1 MIIGIFL
8 RHIKTYKGI
17 NFIPIS
23 DSSSFCGLVGENGIG
38 KSTILESLDTFFH
51 HKEWNINIEHV
62 AKTNANMPYIMPI
75 FLIEKKKI
83 RLSPEEIIYIEKID
97 QALRSNDPSELP
109 PVSRDIGL
117 KAFEHI
123 QKTID
128 NLDNP
133 ENYYFI
139 TLGLNKD
146 YTKTFGLFKNT
157 IMAHF
162 KISDLQDEKPTKED
176 PIIDDEL
183 PESSIENIQTS
194 DLEDEDDI
202 FDESYNIDIEK
213 NFEEDVENE
222 TNTSLDFRILN
233 GSTFN
238 KVFDKIISLYN
249 YIYIPKELTAE
260 EFTKLHNREFEVLMG
275 KTLNQTLEGFIGKSL
290 VDSINSKL
298 DSLISTINQD
308 LNFYTYKTPQ
318 TRQQK
323 LRKTDIYKLITDAY
337 FGIRQIHQDFDG
349 KPIPITKLSSGEK
362 QKAILNIASILLEK
376 NHLQNK
382 DKYIIFSFDEPESSL
397 HISACFDVFQK
408 LHKTSTFCNQLIFT
422 THWYGFLP
430 SVIDGCTVI
439 ISKDKRREH
448 LFDFVN
454 LYKYREETKQ
464 LRKKSNKDQ
473 QFPSSIRLKS
483 INDLV
488 QSIIC
493 GSMSDT
499 PFNWIICEGSSEK
512 ILLAHFLKNLIENNN
527 LRILPVGGREE
538 VKQLYNHLSIA
549 FKDFDNEISGKVFLL
564 CDTDSITNTQLL
576 TDAQHKK
583 LMFRRFI
590 NNSNSCSTQL
600 VHINDQ
606 TASEPTEL
614 EDVLNSDTFIKTL
627 ESFKSEYPEILNDLI
642 EENYAPLEENIY
654 LPSAWAFRLSTASPQ
669 RRKIMSIFDSSP
681 TIKSEFASRY
691 IENIQNIE
699 NDLPWIDEIKKFFLN

>member
-83 RLSPEEIIYIEKID
+83 RLSPEEITYIEKID
-97 QALRSNDPSELP
+97 QALRSNEPSELP
-109 PVSRDIGL
+109 SVSREIGL

-123 QKTID
+123 QKTIN
-128 NLDNP
+128 NLDKP
-133 ENYYFI
+133 DNYYFV

-162 KISDLQDEKPTKED
+162 EINNLEDEPKKKEESVHR
-176 PIIDDEL
+176 DESL
-183 PESSIENIQTS
+183 EPSSENIQTS
-194 DLEDEDDI
+194 ELEEDDDI
-202 FDESYNIDIEK
+202 FEEFDDIEK
-213 NFEEDVENE
+213 AFEEDVETE
-222 TNTSLDFRILN
+222 KNTSLDLRILN
-233 GSTFN
+233 GSIFN
-238 KVFDKIISLYN
+238 KVFDKITSLYN

-290 VDSINSKL
+290 VDNINSKL

-376 NHLQNK
+376 NHIQNK
-382 DKYIIFSFDEPESSL
+382 DKYIIFAFDEPESSL
-397 HISACFDVFQK
+397 HISACFDVFQQ

-439 ISKDKRREH
+439 ISKDKKREH

-464 LRKKSNKDQ
+464 LRKKSTKEQ

-493 GSMSDT
+493 GSMSDN

-512 ILLAHFLKNLIENNN
+512 IILSHFLKDLIENNN

-549 FKDFDNEISGKVFLL
+549 FKDFDHEICGKVFLL

-590 NNSNSCSTQL
+590 NNSISSATQL

-614 EDVLNSDTFIKTL
+614 EDVLNSKTFIKTL
-627 ESFKSEYPEILNDLI
+627 ESFKSEYSEILKDLS
-642 EENYAPLEENIY
+642 EENYAPSDKDIY
-654 LPSAWAFRLSTASPQ
+654 LPSAWAFRLSAASPQ
-669 RRKIMSIFDSSP
+669 RRKILSIFDASP
-681 TIKSEFASRY
+681 TIKSEFAFRY
-691 IENIQNIE
+691 IKNIENIE
-699 NDLPWIDEIKKFFLN
+699 NDLPWVDGIKKFFLD

>member
-51 HKEWNINIEHV
+51 HEEWNINIEHV

-83 RLSPEEIIYIEKID
+83 RLSPEEIIYVDKFD
-97 QALRSNDPSELP
+97 KALRSNDPSELP
-109 PVSRDIGL
+109 SVSRDIGI

-123 QKTID
+123 QKTIS
-128 NLDNP
+128 NLDDPN
-133 ENYYFI
+133 NYYFI

-146 YTKTFGLFKNT
+146 YTRTFGLFKNT
-157 IMAHF
+157 ITTHF
-162 KISDLQDEKPTKED
+162 IINDLQHDKSSKEKLV
-176 PIIDDEL
+176 IDDKL
-183 PESSIENIQTS
+183 LNSSTENIQIP
-194 DLEDEDDI
+194 DLDDEDSI
-202 FDESYNIDIEK
+202 FDESDDIEQ
-213 NFEEDVENE
+213 EEDFENE
-222 TNTSLDFRILN
+222 TNTNLDFKILN
-233 GSTFN
+233 SPIF
-238 KVFDKIISLYN
+238 KRIFDKITSLYN

-290 VDSINSKL
+290 VDNINSKL
-298 DSLISTINQD
+298 DNLISTINQD

-382 DKYIIFSFDEPESSL
+382 DKYIIFAFDEPESSL
-397 HISACFDVFQK
+397 HISACFDVFQQ

-439 ISKDKRREH
+439 ISKDKKREH

-464 LRKKSNKDQ
+464 LRKKSNRDQ

-493 GSMSDT
+493 GSMSDN

-512 ILLAHFLKNLIENNN
+512 IILSYFLKNLIDNNN

-538 VKQLYNHLSIA
+538 VRQLYNHLSIA
-549 FKDFDNEISGKVFLL
+549 FKDFDDEICGKVFLL
-564 CDTDSITNTQLL
+564 CDTDSITSTQLL
-576 TDAQHKK
+576 NDAQHKK

-590 NNSNSCSTQL
+590 NNSTSGSTQL
-600 VHINDQ
+600 VHINDK
-606 TASEPTEL
+606 TACEPTEL
-614 EDVLNSDTFIKTL
+614 EDTLNSKTFIKTL
-627 ESFKSEYPEILNDLI
+627 ECFKPQYPEILEDLS
-642 EENYAPLEENIY
+642 EDNYAHLEENVY

-669 RRKIMSIFDSSP
+669 RKKIMSFFNATT
-681 TIKSEFASRY
+681 TIKSDFATEYLRH
-691 IENIQNIE
+691 IEND
-699 NDLPWIDEIKKFFLN
+699 NDLPWINEIKEFFTT

>member
-38 KSTILESLDTFFH
+38 KSTILESLDAFFY

-83 RLSPEEIIYIEKID
+83 RLSSEEIAYIEKID

-109 PVSRDIGL
+109 SVSREIGL

-123 QKTID
+123 QKTIS
-128 NLDNP
+128 NLDKP
-133 ENYYFI
+133 DNYYFV

-146 YTKTFGLFKNT
+146 HTKTFGLFKNT

-162 KISDLQDEKPTKED
+162 EISDIHDEKHSKERSVSE
-176 PIIDDEL
+176 DESF
-183 PESSIENIQTS
+183 EQSAENIQTS
-194 DLEDEDDI
+194 DLEEEDDI
-202 FDESYNIDIEK
+202 FDESNNIDLEK
-213 NFEEDVENE
+213 TTEEDLENE
-222 TNTSLDFRILN
+222 KNTSLDLRILN

-238 KVFDKIISLYN
+238 KIYEKIISLYN

-290 VDSINSKL
+290 VDSINGKL

-382 DKYIIFSFDEPESSL
+382 DKYIIFAFDEPESSL
-397 HISACFDVFQK
+397 HISACFDIFQQ

-439 ISKDKRREH
+439 ISKDKKREH

-493 GSMSDT
+493 GSMSDN

-512 ILLAHFLKNLIENNN
+512 IILSYFLKDLIEHNN

-549 FKDFDNEISGKVFLL
+549 FKDFDNEICGKVFLL

-583 LMFRRFI
+583 LIFRRFI
-590 NNSNSCSTQL
+590 NNSISSTTQL

-614 EDVLNSDTFIKTL
+614 EDVLNSKTFIKTL
-627 ESFKSEYPEILNDLI
+627 ESFKSEYPEILQDLS
-642 EENYAPLEENIY
+642 EENYALSEEHIY
-654 LPSAWAFRLSTASPQ
+654 LPSAWAFRLSAASPQ
-669 RRKIMSIFDSSP
+669 RRKIMSIFDATP

-691 IENIQNIE
+691 IENVENAE
-699 NDLPWIDEIKKFFLN
+699 NDLPWVEGIKKFFLN